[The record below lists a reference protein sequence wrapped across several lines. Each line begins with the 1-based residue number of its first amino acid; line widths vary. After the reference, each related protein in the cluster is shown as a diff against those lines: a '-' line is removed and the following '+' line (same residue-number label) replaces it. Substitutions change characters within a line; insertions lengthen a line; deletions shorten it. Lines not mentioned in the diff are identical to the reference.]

1 MTGFVFDVWSALV
14 LAGLTGMAAAAMW
27 TLIPRWHGIPPTL
40 SRERWIRKALA
51 QAQVQPDEVVVDLGA
66 GDGRVLRIAAREF
79 GARAVGYEVEPLHCA
94 VGWLGA
100 LFGGVLNRVSIR
112 NKDLYQA
119 DLSQADVVF
128 LYLNPT
134 FVENLRQPLRQ
145 QLPPGARVVSLDFPF
160 AGWEPSKVDIGY
172 LIFTYHMPPK
182 PGSLDTYL
190 RRRLSLLSPLDVAPS
205 VIGPALDMPPSP
217 ND

>member
-1 MTGFVFDVWSALV
+1 MTSFVFDVWSALV
-14 LAGLTGMAAAAMW
+14 LAGLVGMAAAAMW
-27 TLIPRWHGIPPTL
+27 TLIPRWHGILPTP

-51 QAQVQPDEVVVDLGA
+51 QAQVEPDDVVVDLGA
-66 GDGRVLRIAAREF
+66 GDGRVLRIAAGEF
-79 GARAVGYEVEPLHCA
+79 EARAVGYEVEPLHCA

-100 LFGGVLNRVSIR
+100 LFSGMLNRVSIR

-134 FVENLRQPLRQ
+134 FIKNLRQPLRQ
-145 QLPPGARVVSLDFPF
+145 QLSPGARVVSLDFPVE
-160 AGWEPSKVDIGY
+160 GWEPSKVDIGH
-172 LIFTYHMPPK
+172 LIFTYQMPPK

-190 RRRLSLLSPLDVAPS
+190 RRRLSLPSPLDGARPGG
-205 VIGPALDMPPSP
+205 GPAPDMPPSP